1 MRYIPAWMKVM
12 KIRDVFL
19 EKVWYKSF
27 VFKLNQNWISGN
39 LGNMLEE
46 FLRNRKQRIVFNGQT
61 SNWENIYA
69 GGSKVLIWNHCCT

>member
-46 FLRNRKQRIVFNGQT
+46 FLRNRKQRVVFNGQT

>member
-39 LGNMLEE
+39 LANMLED
-46 FLRNRKQRIVFNGQT
+46 FLRNRKQRVVFNG
-61 SNWENIYA
+61 
-69 GGSKVLIWNHCCT
+69 

>member
-1 MRYIPAWMKVM
+1 MKVM
-12 KIRDVFL
+12 KIRGAFL

-46 FLRNRKQRIVFNGQT
+46 FLRNRKQRVVFNGQT

>member
-39 LGNMLEE
+39 LGNMLED
-46 FLRNRKQRIVFNGQT
+46 FLRNRKQRVVFNGQT
-61 SNWENIYA
+61 SISENIYA